1 MARVPS
7 EKQAKYAMAIAEAL
21 GIALP
26 EHETAKEYWQ
36 FIQANKDAYYAK
48 LEGKEEPT
56 TGATDITLQEGE
68 LETTPDIYGG

>member
-36 FIQANKDAYYAK
+36 FIQAHKDAYYAK
-48 LEGKEEPT
+48 LEGKDEPT
-56 TGATDITLQEGE
+56 VEAPAQTDD